1 MSALNTIFES
11 GYKGGAMTLLLV
23 CAYKLYTM
31 KITTDGS
38 SDCCRCLRL
47 HVHTENAGGPAE
59 LMTPV

>member
-1 MSALNTIFES
+1 MFSDIVDS

-23 CAYKLYTM
+23 CAYKLYKM

-47 HVHTENAGGPAE
+47 HVHTENTGGADVA
-59 LMTPV
+59 LAV